1 VITDLG
7 TQFGVEVDASGGTD
21 LRVFEGLVELAA
33 VASGGAAAPARLAAG
48 SAAEVDEFFE
58 KSKEILKI
66 HDKIMSIE
74 PPATPTI
81 QP

>member
-1 VITDLG
+1 V
-7 TQFGVEVDASGGTD
+7 VDSNNA
-21 LRVFEGLVELAA
+21 
-33 VASGGAAAPARLAAG
+33 

-58 KSKEILKI
+58 KSKEILNI